1 MTLEEIERLARDNKP
16 LPEFVTLPDACLYET
31 LSALWATYRN
41 GKIDKDTAHSRKMRI
56 IRKYRE
62 FSAAYDAYCAFFREQ
77 QDNIRKIGTL
87 RTEIARESDERE
99 RLRLCIQA
107 IGVMTG
113 DRVFQKINCSLNLRM
128 FIIFAMKD

>member
-16 LPEFVTLPDACLYET
+16 LPEFTNLPDACLYET

-77 QDNIRKIGTL
+77 QDNIRALGTL

-107 IGVMTG
+107 ISVMTG
-113 DRVFQKINCSLNLRM
+113 DKVFRKTELERLEENHG
-128 FIIFAMKD
+128 

>member
-16 LPEFVTLPDACLYET
+16 LPEFTNLPDACLYET

-41 GKIDKDTAHSRKMRI
+41 GKIDKDTAHSRKMQI

-77 QDNIRKIGTL
+77 QDNIRALGTL
-87 RTEIARESDERE
+87 RTEIARAEDERE

-113 DRVFQKINCSLNLRM
+113 DRVFQKTELERLEEE
-128 FIIFAMKD
+128 KHETD

>member
-1 MTLEEIERLARDNKP
+1 MTLEELERLARDNKP
-16 LPEFVTLPDACLYET
+16 LPEFTNLPDACLYET

-87 RTEIARESDERE
+87 RTEIAREPDERE

-107 IGVMTG
+107 IGAMTE
-113 DRVFQKINCSLNLRM
+113 DKVFLKTELERLEGEDNG
-128 FIIFAMKD
+128 

>member
-16 LPEFVTLPDACLYET
+16 LPEFTNLPDACLYET

-56 IRKYRE
+56 IRRYKE
-62 FSAAYDAYCAFFREQ
+62 FTAAYDTCCAVYREQ
-77 QDNIRKIGTL
+77 QDNIRRLGTL
-87 RTEIARESDERE
+87 RTEITREPDERE
-99 RLRLCIQA
+99 RLRLCIRA

-113 DRVFQKINCSLNLRM
+113 DRVFQKTEIERLEDTDH
-128 FIIFAMKD
+128 A

>member
-16 LPEFVTLPDACLYET
+16 LPEFTNLPDTCLYET

-56 IRKYRE
+56 IRRYKE
-62 FSAAYDAYCAFFREQ
+62 FAAAYDTCCAVYREQ
-77 QDNIRKIGTL
+77 QDNIRALGTL
-87 RTEIARESDERE
+87 RTEIAREPDERE

-107 IGVMTG
+107 IAVMTG
-113 DRVFQKINCSLNLRM
+113 DRVFQKTELERLEGTDH
-128 FIIFAMKD
+128 A

>member
-16 LPEFVTLPDACLYET
+16 LPEFTNLPDACLYET

-41 GKIDKDTAHSRKMRI
+41 GKIDKDTAHSRKLRI
-56 IRKYRE
+56 IRRYKE
-62 FSAAYDAYCAFFREQ
+62 FTAAYDTFCAVYREQ

-87 RTEIARESDERE
+87 RTDIARETDERE

-107 IGVMTG
+107 ISVMTG
-113 DRVFQKINCSLNLRM
+113 DRVFQKTELERLEEE
-128 FIIFAMKD
+128 KHETD